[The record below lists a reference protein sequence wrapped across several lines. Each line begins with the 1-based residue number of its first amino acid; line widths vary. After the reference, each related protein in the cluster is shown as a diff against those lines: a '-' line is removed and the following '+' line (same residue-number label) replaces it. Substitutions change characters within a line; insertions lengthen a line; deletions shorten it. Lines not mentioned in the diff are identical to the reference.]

1 MFIIDWFFCSVVFEA
16 EIYALTKEEGGRHTP
31 FVSNYRPQFFFRTA
45 DITGSVILNT
55 DEVQMVMPGDNV
67 TARVELVRQVFFAS
81 SLVMLSDLFCYWQR
95 VIYELILIPE
105 ILSVNIWMMHI
116 NRLLQLQWNL
126 VFDLRFAKGGA
137 QLVLVLFPKLTSSNS
152 SRGED
157 YGNRINYR
165 GYTTIG

>member
-1 MFIIDWFFCSVVFEA
+1 MTCCDQCLLSIDFFVSVVFEA

-81 SLVMLSDLFCYWQR
+81 NWVLLSDLFCY
-95 VIYELILIPE
+95 
-105 ILSVNIWMMHI
+105 
-116 NRLLQLQWNL
+116 
-126 VFDLRFAKGGA
+126 
-137 QLVLVLFPKLTSSNS
+137 
-152 SRGED
+152 
-157 YGNRINYR
+157 
-165 GYTTIG
+165 